1 MLRFR
6 EKFYSH
12 SPLNFYFQRYISN
25 YASENNTSSGTIIMK
40 TSNKLQMDPWPSGK
54 ALSLGSKGPKSVVKI
69 AKPVVK
75 IAKSVVKIAKP
86 VVKIGHHCQF
96 LKPGFHC
103 AITERDNI
111 KTF

>member
-1 MLRFR
+1 
-6 EKFYSH
+6 
-12 SPLNFYFQRYISN
+12 
-25 YASENNTSSGTIIMK
+25 
-40 TSNKLQMDPWPSGK
+40 MDPWPSGK